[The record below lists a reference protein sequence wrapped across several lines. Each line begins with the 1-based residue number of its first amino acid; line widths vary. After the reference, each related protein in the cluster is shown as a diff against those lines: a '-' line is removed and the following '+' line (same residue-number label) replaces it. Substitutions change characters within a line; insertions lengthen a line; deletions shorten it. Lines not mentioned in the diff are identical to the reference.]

1 MEVYKFGGASVKDAE
16 GVRNLANIIKE
27 RNQKNNLLIV
37 ISAMGKVTNKLEDL
51 TKAYLTGL
59 EDTHQI
65 FEEVK
70 QFHFNIISELFPD
83 HSNPVYNDVANSFV
97 EIDWLI
103 EEEPDDAADY
113 IYDQIVSIGEI
124 VSTKIAAAYLNE
136 TGCNV
141 QWVDA
146 RNFIHTD
153 NNYREAQVN
162 WEKTE
167 QEIQKKLGPVLEQYI
182 AVTQGFIG
190 STSENFTTT
199 LGRDGSDYSAAIF
212 ASCLNATSLTI
223 WKDVPGVLNAD
234 PKWFD
239 ETERIPRLSYHDAIE
254 LAYYG
259 ATIIHP
265 KTIKPIQ
272 NKNIPLFVRS
282 FLDHKAE
289 GTDITGENNHLPV
302 PSFIFKVNQALISI
316 FPKDFSF
323 IIEENLSDI
332 FSLFH
337 KHKVKI
343 TTMLNSAISFSVSF
357 DHDPKKLEGL
367 IADLSQ
373 HYKVK
378 YNTGLELVTIR
389 YYNQQT
395 IDRVTVNKNILLE
408 VKSRYTCQIVM
419 RDKTTVE

>member
-83 HSNPVYNDVANSFV
+83 HSNPVYNDVANPFV

-367 IADLSQ
+367 IADLSK

-395 IDRVTVNKNILLE
+395 KDRVTVNKNILLE

>member
-16 GVRNLANIIKE
+16 GVKNLANIIKE

-167 QEIQKKLGPVLEQYI
+167 QEIQKKLAPVLEQYI

>member
-103 EEEPDDAADY
+103 EEEPDDTADY

-167 QEIQKKLGPVLEQYI
+167 QEIQKKLAPVLEQYI